1 MNYLENG
8 GNLYFES
15 TNVAQDYQGTA
26 FFNYMGISYLGEGT
40 ENEVAKVSGIYQTIT
55 SDLKLD
61 YQGGTSPHYGVDRL
75 GAVSAEQLFT
85 CEHDYGRFFLL
96 DNGNNKIVTS
106 SLVIG
111 ALANND
117 SLNLKPFIISEIVN
131 RFLNYDP
138 SVSVDEN
145 GITSVFQG
153 NFPDPFSSQTTITFK
168 VSDKCQV
175 SVDVF
180 NNSGLMVKNLLNQ
193 EMTSGEYSVNWDGTS
208 FSGKPV
214 ESGIYFCRIKT
225 NNQESTEKMILS
237 R

>member
-1 MNYLENG
+1 
-8 GNLYFES
+8 
-15 TNVAQDYQGTA
+15 
-26 FFNYMGISYLGEGT
+26 MGISYLGEGT
-40 ENEVAKVSGIYQTIT
+40 ENEVAKVSGVNQTLT
-55 SDLKLD
+55 SDLKLN

-117 SLNLKPFIISEIVN
+117 SLNQKPFIVSEIVN

-138 SVSVDEN
+138 SVSVEEN
-145 GITSVFQG
+145 SLNFVSQG
-153 NFPDPFSSQTTITFK
+153 NFPNPFSTQTTITFQ
-168 VSDKCQV
+168 VSDNSRV
-175 SVDVF
+175 TVDVL
-180 NNSGLMVKNLLNQ
+180 NASGILVKNLANS
-193 EMTSGEYSVNWDGTS
+193 EMASGEYSLSWDGSS
-208 FSGKPV
+208 FSGKAV
-214 ESGIYFCRIKT
+214 ESGVYYCRIKM
-225 NNQESTEKMILS
+225 NDRQYTEKMILS

>member
-1 MNYLENG
+1 
-8 GNLYFES
+8 LYFES
-15 TNVAQDYQGTA
+15 TNVAEDYQGTA

-40 ENEVAKVSGIYQTIT
+40 ENEVAKVSGVNQTIT
-55 SDLKLD
+55 SDLKMN

-117 SLNLKPFIISEIVN
+117 SLNLKPFIFSEIVN
-131 RFLNYDP
+131 RFINYDP
-138 SVSVDEN
+138 SVSVEESSRN
-145 GITSVFQG
+145 SVSQG

-168 VSDKCQV
+168 VSDKSQV

-193 EMTSGEYSVNWDGTS
+193 EMTSGEYSISWDGTS
-208 FSGKPV
+208 SSGYPVQSGVYFYQIRVNNKVFSD
-214 ESGIYFCRIKT
+214 
-225 NNQESTEKMILS
+225 KMLLVK
-237 R
+237 